1 MKIALAQMNVVAQN
15 VNENL
20 NTMLQMIDQ
29 AKSQVAELIVFPE
42 MCLSGKYLAN
52 KTEDSAV
59 TQQLLEAEKK
69 LLEKS
74 KELPVIMGSL
84 KVSDMVYQ
92 SNPCFLIDGV
102 KQDTCHAVIHGQNIA
117 LARLNN
123 ASQVQNA
130 DFIVVLSSMDWGVDH
145 DSAKEMEKMLKLKK
159 PLVLVNACGMQ
170 SEGKMIRVFDGGS
183 SLFDADGQFV
193 DGCNDQFKEECRLVE
208 LNTQKEFERSDCK
221 LLDALL
227 CAVKEVDR
235 QWFGSRIKW
244 IIGLSG
250 GLDSTINAALLA
262 MALDS
267 KRIVGYNMAT
277 RYNSLSTKDNARDLA
292 KNLHIEIREG
302 SIEKMVEATIST
314 IQEYDYTDEYGSLV
328 YENIQ
333 ARLRGHLLA
342 TFASIEGGVIVNNGN
357 KVEVALGYCTLYG
370 DAIGAF
376 SPIGDCTKVQLF
388 ELAEAINRRFG
399 FEVIM
404 RNLLPQI
411 EGDTIDWKTP
421 PSAELKDAQ
430 KDPMKWFYHDWLTNV
445 LCDGKLASLNDL
457 LKSWL
462 DGSLFESET
471 GKWLR
476 YYGLDNGKAFIEDL
490 EWFTGTMQRNGFKHH
505 VLPPIVKISHHNFNE
520 RLLKSNGNEYERLKE
535 EIKLKG

>member
-1 MKIALAQMNVVAQN
+1 MKIALAQMNVTPQQ

-20 NTMLQMIDQ
+20 STMIKMMDH
-29 AKSQVAELIVFPE
+29 AKNQGADFVVFPE
-42 MCLSGKYLAN
+42 WCLSGKILN
-52 KTEDSAV
+52 GKTEDSVV
-59 TQQLLEAEKK
+59 TETLLEAEAK

-74 KELPVIMGSL
+74 KELPIVAGLFEICEDVYRSKPYFLIQGEKKEYSSEIHGKKIVISSL
-84 KVSDMVYQ
+84 EKANEVSD
-92 SNPCFLIDGV
+92 
-102 KQDTCHAVIHGQNIA
+102 
-117 LARLNN
+117 
-123 ASQVQNA
+123 A
-130 DFIVVLSSMDWGVDH
+130 DFIVSLMAKDWGFDH
-145 DSAKEMEKMLKLKK
+145 DSAKEAAMKLKLKT

-170 SEGKMIRVFDGGS
+170 SDGKMIRVFDGGS
-183 SLFDADGQFV
+183 SLFDCEGQFV
-193 DGCNDQFKEECRLVE
+193 AGCNDLFQEECRVVE
-208 LNTQKEFERSDCK
+208 LNTKEEVETSGCK

-250 GLDSTINAALLA
+250 GLDSTVNAALLA
-262 MALDS
+262 MALDP

-292 KNLHIEIREG
+292 NNLKIEIREG
-302 SIEKMVEATIST
+302 SIEKMVESTIST
-314 IQEYDYTDEYGSLV
+314 IQEYKYTDEYGSLV

-333 ARLRGHLLA
+333 ARLRGHLLS

-388 ELAEAINRRFG
+388 ELAEEINRRFG

-404 RNLLPQI
+404 SNLLPKV
-411 EGDTIDWKTP
+411 EGETIDWKTP

-445 LCDGKLASLNDL
+445 LCAGKLESINDL

-462 DGSLFESET
+462 DGSLFDTEG

-476 YYGLDNGKAFIEDL
+476 YYGLDHGKAFIEDL
-490 EWFTGTMQRNGFKHH
+490 EWFTKTMQRNSFKHH
-505 VLPPIVKISHHNFNE
+505 VLPPIVKISHHDFNE
-520 RLLKSNGNEYERLKE
+520 NLLKTSGSEYERLKE
-535 EIKLKG
+535 EIMLKG